1 MGFYCPVGM
10 CGQLTT
16 TESTVKGLK
25 RCLRDGIA
33 LSHEKEGNVAATEL
47 QPYSHSASIPTTIA
61 KFTATFGGVTLG
73 KRGREQGSSRVCLW
87 SLDVTVT

>member
-47 QPYSHSASIPTTIA
+47 QPVPLQLLCLHTHHHSQIYSNIRWSHTWEEGQRAGILP
-61 KFTATFGGVTLG
+61 GV
-73 KRGREQGSSRVCLW
+73 
-87 SLDVTVT
+87 SLES